1 LESDIS
7 LEKKIAY
14 INYDKKVDFIDKI
27 STSINEI
34 KDMKGK
40 AMEKNIS
47 ILNKMNIK
55 FKFLDMKGLVSF
67 CKERSSL
74 EIAYEPILNQV
85 KK

>member
-1 LESDIS
+1 
-7 LEKKIAY
+7 
-14 INYDKKVDFIDKI
+14 
-27 STSINEI
+27 
-34 KDMKGK
+34 MKGK

-85 KK
+85 KKQKRAIEENGNEELLIDLKGE